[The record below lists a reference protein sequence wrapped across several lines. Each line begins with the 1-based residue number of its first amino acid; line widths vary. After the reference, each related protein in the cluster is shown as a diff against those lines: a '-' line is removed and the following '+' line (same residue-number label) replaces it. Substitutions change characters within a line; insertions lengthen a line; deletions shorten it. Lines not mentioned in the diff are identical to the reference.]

1 MSRNCKSV
9 KFSRKCSLKILLN
22 EEILFGT
29 VPTVCSNAMHGPHGT
44 LTQEFH
50 THAKIEVIS
59 LFLYYMRRGLRKNF
73 CEATLRL
80 GAGFYSGTRRV
91 PCSCG
96 SGHVREWGYH
106 GGLQEVFKCS
116 GSCRWERIINRIA
129 TTPLTPRRPK
139 CLRTRPPWRPSWKH
153 IIFSKSY
160 EKIINRT
167 HHNSS
172 GSLKASLFAY
182 NVREESTLSWPL
194 YRFSVQNSAG
204 SWNFFSSSS
213 SSLYHFMKI
222 KNLAFLSVRERNS

>member
-1 MSRNCKSV
+1 MKPPSASVLVSIAERGEFLVPVAVVMSANGAIMEAFRKYLSV
-9 KFSRKCSLKILLN
+9 
-22 EEILFGT
+22 
-29 VPTVCSNAMHGPHGT
+29 
-44 LTQEFH
+44 
-50 THAKIEVIS
+50 
-59 LFLYYMRRGLRKNF
+59 
-73 CEATLRL
+73 L
-80 GAGFYSGTRRV
+80 GVAG
-91 PCSCG
+91 G
-96 SGHVREWGYH
+96 SGS
-106 GGLQEVFKCS
+106 LT
-116 GSCRWERIINRIA
+116 GSQQHL
-129 TTPLTPRRPK
+129 LTPRRPK